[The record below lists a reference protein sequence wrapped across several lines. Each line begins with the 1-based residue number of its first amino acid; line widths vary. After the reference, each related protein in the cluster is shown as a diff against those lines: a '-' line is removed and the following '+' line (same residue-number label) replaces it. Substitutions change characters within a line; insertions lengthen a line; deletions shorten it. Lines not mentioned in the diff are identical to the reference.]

1 MQDIKAERWGTPPD
15 QLSMGQDEVHVWRM
29 RLSVRSAQVAELA
42 PVLTRAERR
51 EMKRAG
57 QPKHYLAARHT
68 IRVVLGAYLGCEPSA
83 VKLADVGDG
92 RLEVARGAGP
102 HVALDSCGRRG
113 LLAVSA
119 TQRVGVA
126 IEEFPSEREV
136 DALLHDLPPREARQM
151 AFLSAQNRASAII
164 GHQVEQAALE
174 RLVAAGGAPDSRVE
188 RLKVGGSHVAALAAD
203 GWDWSPSFW
212 RYTRDGESES
222 ESDGGD

>member
-15 QLSMGQDEVHVWRM
+15 ELSLGEDEVHVWRI
-29 RLSVRSAQVAELA
+29 RLDVRSAQVPALA

-51 EMKRAG
+51 AMKRATA
-57 QPKHYLAARHT
+57 PKHYLSTRHT
-68 IRVVLGAYLGCEPSA
+68 IRLVLGAYLRCEPSA
-83 VKLADVGDG
+83 VKLDDLGAERVQ
-92 RLEVARGAGP
+92 VAGGAGP
-102 HVALDSCGRRG
+102 HIALDTCGRRA

-151 AFLSAQNRASAII
+151 AFLSTQNRASAVI
-164 GHQVEQAALE
+164 GHQVEQAAVE
-174 RLVAAGGAPDSRVE
+174 RLVAAGGAADSRVE
-188 RLKVGGSHVAALAAD
+188 RLKVGGSHVAALAAE

-212 RYTRDGESES
+212 RYQRPGESDQE
-222 ESDGGD
+222 D